1 MGGPVMVMLIA
12 VRARLQARRGEGG
25 RRAASGR
32 LSGGESEGG
41 IRRMKWGGEFGA
53 TEWLFWAELGI

>member
-1 MGGPVMVMLIA
+1 MPCGRVSRLAAGRAGDGGGSWA
-12 VRARLQARRGEGG
+12 GDAGVREM
-25 RRAASGR
+25 
-32 LSGGESEGG
+32 EGG